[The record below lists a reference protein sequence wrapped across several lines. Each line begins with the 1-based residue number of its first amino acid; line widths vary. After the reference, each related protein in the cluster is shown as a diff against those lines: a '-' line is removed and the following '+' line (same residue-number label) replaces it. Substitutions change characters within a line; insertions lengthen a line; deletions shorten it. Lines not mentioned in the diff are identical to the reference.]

1 MCKTGAL
8 AVELWV
14 RCVVQESNLPCQET
28 PVLQTGCPPWATTQ
42 AVLICAPGARPLPRR
57 GNPAPGA
64 TSESA
69 GQAGANGRNRTSD
82 TTFFKRVLLPD

>member
-28 PVLQTGCPPWATTQ
+28 PVLRTGCPPWATTQ
-42 AVLICAPGARPLPRR
+42 AVLICTPGTPLPQR
-57 GNPAPGA
+57 GNPALEPPGRA
-64 TSESA
+64 QDEL
-69 GQAGANGRNRTSD
+69 GANGRNRTSD
-82 TTFFKRVLLPD
+82 TTFFRRVLLPD